1 VLTLLFYGFVAIV
14 VVGVLF
20 GLAVWLLP
28 HGEQISAP
36 TRDARPW
43 QLPTERPLSPADVV
57 EIRLPVALRGYR
69 FAETDQLLDR
79 LADELH
85 ARDLEITRLRTG
97 ANGLP
102 NQTLSLS
109 KQPGS
114 ERTHPP
120 YSIASDTPSAAAE
133 AHAEAPG
140 ANGA

>member
-36 TRDARPW
+36 ERDARPW
-43 QLPTERPLSPADVV
+43 QLPAERPLTPADVV

-69 FAETDQLLDR
+69 FAEADQLLDR

-85 ARDLEITRLRTG
+85 ARDLEIARLRAG
-97 ANGLP
+97 GNGMP
-102 NQTLSLS
+102 NQVPSREL
-109 KQPGS
+109 GS
-114 ERTHPP
+114 ERTHAAYSLAPDAPP
-120 YSIASDTPSAAAE
+120 PA
-133 AHAEAPG
+133 AEAPG
-140 ANGA
+140 ANGS

>member
-36 TRDARPW
+36 ARDARPW
-43 QLPTERPLSPADVV
+43 QLPLERPLTAADVV

-85 ARDLEITRLRTG
+85 ARDLEISRLRAG

-102 NQTLSLS
+102 TQVTSRSDQLRDE
-109 KQPGS
+109 QPRATYAHS
-114 ERTHPP
+114 AETP
-120 YSIASDTPSAAAE
+120 ASPAD
-133 AHAEAPG
+133 APG